1 METWVQ
7 LVLTVVGSVSASS
20 GLWAYVQHKD
30 RNKSATSRLLM
41 GIAYDTLVNKGMEF
55 IERGWVTTDE
65 FDEYEKFYFQPYKDL
80 GGNGTAERIMNQ
92 VRNLP
97 FHTKSKYEDV
107 LTKREYINNV
117 RVIPASELR
126 IEAGSE

>member
-1 METWVQ
+1 MESWVQ
-7 LVLTVVGSVSASS
+7 LVLTFVGSLTASG

-30 RNKSATSRLLM
+30 QNKSATSRLLM
-41 GIAYDTLVNKGMEF
+41 GIAYDTLVTKGMEF

-65 FDEYEKFYFQPYKDL
+65 FDEFEKFYFQPYKDL

-92 VRNLP
+92 VKSLP
-97 FHTKSKYEDV
+97 FSSKSKYEDV

-117 RVIPASELR
+117 RVIPASESA
-126 IEAGSE
+126 EARSE